1 MDAGTC
7 LDDDDD
13 ARLFVAVSV
22 SCSCSVSSSSSSSVG
37 SRRGWGNLL
46 FVIDETGSQGKEVR
60 ETGTAKWMRQ
70 ELGLL
75 IVLLTTRIAQTHS
88 SLSMADDIM

>member
-46 FVIDETGSQGKEVR
+46 FVIDETGSQGKEVK
-60 ETGTAKWMRQ
+60 ETGDSKVDAS
-70 ELGLL
+70 G
-75 IVLLTTRIAQTHS
+75 TRTSDRPSDHTNRS
-88 SLSMADDIM
+88 NSLFVVHG